1 MVLFKYKEYLFHLQ
15 NLLIRNQVI
24 LSLLSLIEF
33 LPLLYHSFISFFNIS
48 QKESPSFLI
57 NSFKYLSL
65 YDDYIYYIDTLPN
78 YLYIIELLLLILF
91 LIYKFILF
99 PYIKNILILNSV
111 LINFF
116 ELIYLKVCCI
126 FIIDLGVRQLYSHSI
141 GYCILFSFYISILFA
156 FFVYNM
162 SIDLLYIDINSQ
174 KHILLNNRVYKIQ
187 EKYLFLCKCIICF
200 IIHSK
205 EDQEQKKFF
214 DCLLL
219 AVVFFSFI
227 HLVYYLYTDK
237 VSYFTN
243 ALLLNI
249 NFYLHSITVLLS
261 FEILLND
268 YTSKFAFWLLLSN
281 SLLISICITQVSRY
295 FSLIKMRRIN
305 NPLGVMIYLINEPIS
320 HNSINE
326 IITNHKIVCEKKE
339 CNF

>member
-33 LPLLYHSFISFFNIS
+33 LPLLYHSFLSSFNIS

-141 GYCILFSFYISILFA
+141 GYCILFSFYISILF
-156 FFVYNM
+156 
-162 SIDLLYIDINSQ
+162 
-174 KHILLNNRVYKIQ
+174 
-187 EKYLFLCKCIICF
+187 
-200 IIHSK
+200 
-205 EDQEQKKFF
+205 
-214 DCLLL
+214 
-219 AVVFFSFI
+219 
-227 HLVYYLYTDK
+227 
-237 VSYFTN
+237 
-243 ALLLNI
+243 
-249 NFYLHSITVLLS
+249 FYLHNFIIVLVKSEGVSSVKTAPLVEPNFRITKQTARAVTKSGRKVKYFLL
-261 FEILLND
+261 E
-268 YTSKFAFWLLLSN
+268 
-281 SLLISICITQVSRY
+281 
-295 FSLIKMRRIN
+295 
-305 NPLGVMIYLINEPIS
+305 
-320 HNSINE
+320 
-326 IITNHKIVCEKKE
+326 
-339 CNF
+339 